1 MSDIKLISLY
11 GSPWSERVQWGFAFK
26 GVPYEKLNHPPGA
39 GEAEVKKLS
48 GQTQVPVLL
57 TDGKVIPDST
67 AILNWLDDYRPQ
79 PSLMPA
85 SGKDRAQVTLWEEV
99 MDGSLG
105 PHARML
111 LIQRQVLSPAPEVQ
125 QAGKF
130 FAQKYQY
137 SAYAEEH
144 ARFKVGRILQ
154 SLKDTLSGHQY
165 LVGEAFSRADLTVA
179 SMLMLLKPAPEEFF
193 FLPEPWRSTFTDSVA
208 EVPAFSAVFAW
219 RDQMYRMH
227 RCEVVKP

>member
-1 MSDIKLISLY
+1 MSKMKLITMY
-11 GSPWSERVQWGFAFK
+11 GSPWSERVLWAFAFK
-26 GVPYEKLNHPPGA
+26 GVQYEKLNHAPGA

-67 AILNWLDDYRPQ
+67 AILNWLEDYRPQ
-79 PSLMPA
+79 PSLMPP
-85 SGKDRAQVTLWEEV
+85 SEKDRAQVILWEEV
-99 MDGSLG
+99 TDGSLG

-111 LIQRQVLSPAPEVQ
+111 ITGRQLGSAAPEVQ

-130 FAQKYQY
+130 FAQKYHH

-144 ARFKVGRILQ
+144 ARFKVERILQ
-154 SLKDTLSGHQY
+154 SLKHTLSGHQY
-165 LVGEAFSRADLTVA
+165 LVGEAFSRADLTAA
-179 SMLMLLKPAPEEFF
+179 SMLMLLKPAPDELF
-193 FLPEPWRSTFTDSVA
+193 FLPEPWRSTFTDPVA
-208 EVPAFSAVFAW
+208 EVPAFSALFAW

-227 RCEVVKP
+227 RCELVKP